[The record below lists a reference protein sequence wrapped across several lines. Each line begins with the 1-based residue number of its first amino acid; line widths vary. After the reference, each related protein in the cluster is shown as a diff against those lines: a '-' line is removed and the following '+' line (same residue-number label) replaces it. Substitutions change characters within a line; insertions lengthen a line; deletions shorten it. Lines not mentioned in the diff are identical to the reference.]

1 MIEANSNLY
10 VVRTAGISHHAIYHK
25 KEGTLLGLVLEATE
39 KKAHRASGMGLFL
52 SGGKELKIK
61 RPHYPS

>member
-10 VVRTAGISHHAIYHK
+10 VVRKAEISQHAIYHK
-25 KEGTLLGLVLEATE
+25 KERTLLGLVLEAAE
-39 KKAHRASGMGLFL
+39 KKAHRASGMGLFS